1 MISTS
6 LSYNLVARD
15 IPKAIE
21 RVAQAPMTA
30 RDVAYFRENIGNIK
44 SIDDFM
50 KDDRIYRFALKA
62 HGLEDMAYAKAFIRK
77 ALEEGIET
85 DRTFANRLSDK
96 RYSDLVETFNF
107 VRYGETTTIFDRA
120 NAGTVERF
128 LRQTLEEQEGANNEG
143 VRLALYFERKIGTID
158 SGIQILGDPAL
169 RKVVLTALGIP
180 TQASSSNIDRL
191 AADIDRRVD
200 FEALKEDP
208 KALAK
213 FMSRFTSLWEFS
225 NPTAAAAAP
234 NILIGGPL
242 PAGIGTDLLMSIQSI
257 RRGGF

>member
-21 RVAQAPMTA
+21 RVAQSPMTA

-85 DRTFANRLSDK
+85 DRTFAKRLSDK
-96 RYSDLVETFNF
+96 RYSELVETFNF
-107 VRYGETTTIFDRA
+107 VRFGETTTIFERVKT
-120 NAGTVERF
+120 GTVERF
-128 LRQTLEEQEGANNEG
+128 LRQTLEEQEGAKNEG
-143 VRLALYFERKIGTID
+143 VRLALYFERKIGAID

-200 FEALKEDP
+200 FEALKNDP
-208 KALAK
+208 KELAK

-225 NPTAAAAAP
+225 NPSVAAAP